1 MAISKTSFAARR
13 AEHLLKS
20 KNDNKQAMDCVLL
33 ALKAAM
39 DPDRVPVA
47 LSVQLHTRHPKSL
60 RGTITVPLNRDLKK

>member
-1 MAISKTSFAARR
+1 MAISRLPSQRAALSTYRN
-13 AEHLLKS
+13 H

-39 DPDRVPVA
+39 DPDRAPVA

-60 RGTITVPLNRDLKK
+60 RGTITVPQK